1 METPTETVPLE
12 SYART
17 VEASSLAAR
26 VVPSI
31 RYLFSIE
38 AHVYAFSI
46 AANVLLSSI
55 PFAVLLLT
63 FCDGVLHSQAAVD
76 AILALIRDSLPSNH
90 DFIMR
95 NLRLLARS
103 RKNQLASLGMLLFT
117 ASGVMLPLEV
127 ALNKVWGIQKNRS
140 FLRNQLVAY
149 LLALVCG
156 LAALASVLVTAAN
169 QRAIAA
175 SLGRLGWERL
185 AQAATYLTLK
195 LTTLPAII
203 GALFLLFYVLPNGK
217 VPVRPVLMA
226 AIFCGVACEVA
237 KHVFIWVLPLLNFR
251 EVYGPFF
258 VSVTLL
264 MWAFVSAMVMLAGA
278 HLSAGPAA
286 GPRFQ
291 VPGSRSQAQSGV
303 TTP

>member
-63 FCDGVLHSQAAVD
+63 FCDSVLHSQAAVD

-103 RKNQLASLGMLLFT
+103 HKNQLASLGMLLFT

-140 FLRNQLVAY
+140 FLWNQLVAY
-149 LLALVCG
+149 LLAFVCG

-278 HLSAGPAA
+278 HLSARPLPGPESQVQSPKSAA
-286 GPRFQ
+286 VIP
-291 VPGSRSQAQSGV
+291 
-303 TTP
+303 

>member
-1 METPTETVPLE
+1 
-12 SYART
+12 
-17 VEASSLAAR
+17 
-26 VVPSI
+26 
-31 RYLFSIE
+31 
-38 AHVYAFSI
+38 
-46 AANVLLSSI
+46 
-55 PFAVLLLT
+55 
-63 FCDGVLHSQAAVD
+63 
-76 AILALIRDSLPSNH
+76 
-90 DFIMR
+90 
-95 NLRLLARS
+95 
-103 RKNQLASLGMLLFT
+103 
-117 ASGVMLPLEV
+117 
-127 ALNKVWGIQKNRS
+127 
-140 FLRNQLVAY
+140 
-149 LLALVCG
+149 
-156 LAALASVLVTAAN
+156 VTAAN

-237 KHVFIWVLPLLNFR
+237 KHAFIWVLPLLNFR

-278 HLSAGPAA
+278 HLSARPLA
-286 GPRFQ
+286 GPRSKVQ
-291 VPGSRSQAQSGV
+291 GPRSAAV
-303 TTP
+303 IP

>member
-63 FCDGVLHSQAAVD
+63 FCDSVLHSQAAVD

-149 LLALVCG
+149 LLAFVCG

-278 HLSAGPAA
+278 HLSARPAA
-286 GPRFQ
+286 G
-291 VPGSRSQAQSGV
+291 SRSKVQGPRSAAV
-303 TTP
+303 IP

>member
-17 VEASSLAAR
+17 VEASSLTSR
-26 VVPSI
+26 VVPTI

-76 AILALIRDSLPSNH
+76 AILVLIRDSLPSNH

-127 ALNKVWGIQKNRS
+127 ALNKVWGVQKNRS
-140 FLRNQLVAY
+140 FLWNQLVAY
-149 LLALVCG
+149 LLAFVCG

-203 GALFLLFYVLPNGK
+203 GVLFLLFYVLPNGK

-278 HLSAGPAA
+278 HLSARPLA
-286 GPRFQ
+286 GPRSKVQ
-291 VPGSRSQAQSGV
+291 GPRSDPAS
-303 TTP
+303 P

>member
-1 METPTETVPLE
+1 MKTPTETVPLE

-17 VEASSLAAR
+17 VEASSLAAS

-38 AHVYAFSI
+38 VHVYAFSI

-63 FCDGVLHSQAAVD
+63 FCDGALHSQAAVD

-140 FLRNQLVAY
+140 FLWNQLVAY
-149 LLALVCG
+149 LLAFVCG

-226 AIFCGVACEVA
+226 AIFCGVACEAA

-278 HLSAGPAA
+278 HLSARPLA
-286 GPRFQ
+286 
-291 VPGSRSQAQSGV
+291 GSRSEVQGLGSHPAS
-303 TTP
+303 P